1 MEFVRH
7 KSGDRTYTFH
17 WNIWENRIGPM
28 AKHEREMPVL
38 QVAVQSG
45 NVVVDIA
52 PEEEVGGSVINARS
66 REPVDV

>member
-1 MEFVRH
+1 
-7 KSGDRTYTFH
+7 
-17 WNIWENRIGPM
+17 M

-45 NVVVDIA
+45 NDVVDIA